1 MSFIKRIQILSIA
14 LCCLAFATS
23 VLADEGHHNYSTLAA
38 DRVQGDLSVMVLGS
52 GGPLATTSGRA
63 SAGYLIFVDGVAK
76 ILMDCGGGTYLRIGQ
91 SGASIKDV
99 DTILIS
105 HMHIDHMGDL
115 DAIVKDMYFQNRVA
129 NISTSPINYPDG
141 RTEPFNVY
149 GPGGNPAT
157 FQAVLNLDPPL
168 VVVNPDVDGNP
179 WPDLLDTMTKQ
190 YPSTSEF
197 VNDMFNINTGM
208 DRYLHIFSQMISA
221 GVFGYSVTDVPPVWN
236 NPLTVDDL
244 ASHVIYNQDG
254 LVITAVGVNHGPA
267 PALAFRIDYKGKS
280 IVYSGDT
287 SSDTIGKH
295 METLAHDADLLIYDT
310 SITDTLPASADND
323 RMFFTLHTTP
333 SRMGEV
339 AAAAGAKKLVLSHLT
354 PNTEP
359 RIPEVSSLIRAKG
372 YTGVIS
378 VANDLKV
385 YNLMDDPYGH
395 H

>member
-1 MSFIKRIQILSIA
+1 MTFIKRVQILSVMV
-14 LCCLAFATS
+14 CCLAFATITQAHDGKALLP
-23 VLADEGHHNYSTLAA
+23 VDK
-38 DRVQGDLSVMVLGS
+38 VKGDLSVMVLGS
-52 GGPLATTSGRA
+52 AGPLATTSGRA

-91 SGASIKDV
+91 SGASIKDL

-105 HMHIDHMGDL
+105 HLHIDHMADL
-115 DAIVKDMYFQNRVA
+115 PAIVKDMYFQNRVA
-129 NISTSPINYPDG
+129 NVSTTPVNYPDG

-149 GPGGNPAT
+149 GPGANPAT
-157 FQAVLNLDPPL
+157 FQAVLNIEPSIIA
-168 VVVNPDVDGNP
+168 NP
-179 WPDLLDTMTKQ
+179 WPDLLDTSTTQ

-197 VNDMFNINTGM
+197 VNNQFNINTGQE
-208 DRYLHIFSQMISA
+208 RYLHIFSQMISG
-221 GVFGYSVTDVPPVWN
+221 GVFGYTVTDVSPNWQAY
-236 NPLTVDDL
+236 NPE
-244 ASHVIYNQDG
+244 VIVNDNG
-254 LVITAVGVNHGPA
+254 LKITAVGVNHGPA

-287 SSDTIGKH
+287 SSKGDNMIA
-295 METLAHDADLLIYDT
+295 LAKDADLLIYDT
-310 SITDTLPASADND
+310 AITDTLPASAPND

-333 SRMGEV
+333 ARMGEV

-359 RIPEVSSLIRAKG
+359 RIPEVEASIQANG

-378 VANDLKV
+378 VAQDLKV
-385 YNLMDDPYGH
+385 YNLMDDHHHGH